1 MTYSKFGMFTLL
13 KKKKKFGV
21 FISQQNYVMEL
32 LKETGKLAWKP
43 TSTSIDTNH
52 KLECYNPYLWITLGT
67 VHNGISR

>member
-1 MTYSKFGMFTLL
+1 
-13 KKKKKFGV
+13 
-21 FISQQNYVMEL
+21 MEL